1 MVLFNAHLWPSSA
14 RFSDSSSTVSMSRY
28 SFLRSLT
35 KQKSLLFV
43 HKWKQQQKIPSVH
56 SSFVSTY
63 TTQKQPRKIK
73 LLDNLSSAGSVL
85 VAFHFLKQTPFC
97 SSSCLLLWFISSSIR
112 SVLVLPDSLHFA
124 VVLYVAQHLLPL
136 SYHVE
141 VKLGEDWGEAKMD
154 QYITNRHH
162 PGRTAASTRET
173 AFTEKF
179 IRYLFCFVKVEFI
192 YFMTLDKTGVAN
204 CAKKTKTKSLH
215 IFDTIWFNSQIVMT
229 EDEVNA
235 KSEVRHRFA
244 FALVLV
250 KKGAKVHLWM
260 LEKFQR
266 VPSHAQIHRSDKT
279 SKPLTVNVNRAS

>member
-14 RFSDSSSTVSMSRY
+14 RFSDSSSTVSTSRY

-63 TTQKQPRKIK
+63 TTQKQRKIK

-154 QYITNRHH
+154 QYVTNRHH

-173 AFTEKF
+173 AYTEKF

-192 YFMTLDKTGVAN
+192 YFMTLDKTGVPN
-204 CAKKTKTKSLH
+204 CVY
-215 IFDTIWFNSQIVMT
+215 IFST
-229 EDEVNA
+229 
-235 KSEVRHRFA
+235 
-244 FALVLV
+244 L
-250 KKGAKVHLWM
+250 
-260 LEKFQR
+260 
-266 VPSHAQIHRSDKT
+266 SDLILQFCYLKM
-279 SKPLTVNVNRAS
+279 K